1 MFPLNKNIVI
11 LCLFLL
17 LLNGVSAD
25 NVKHIG
31 YIKIN
36 YRETTEIYNFSINKM
51 EDCTYILTFEHY
63 GNINE
68 SMRVEIYLNEKL
80 IYTIDD
86 SNDGSTNSKKN
97 VNIDITNYLEN
108 RSNTL
113 KVVGINITKGSYP
126 SYYVLNKTSIIC
138 KPSTTVKVPVSIP
151 QVILS
156 SIMTIFISLE
166 YLTNNYR
173 ESQ

>member
-1 MFPLNKNIVI
+1 MFLLNKNIVI

-17 LLNGVSAD
+17 LLNGVFAE
-25 NVKHIG
+25 NVEYNFG

-36 YRETTEIYNFSINKM
+36 RTKTTEICNFFIDKM
-51 EDCTYILTFEHY
+51 ENCIYILTFEHY

-68 SMRVEIYLNEKL
+68 SMKVEIYLNENL
-80 IYTIDD
+80 IYIIDD
-86 SNDGSTNSKKN
+86 SNDGSSRYKKN
-97 VNIDITNYLEN
+97 VSIDITSYLEN
-108 RSNTL
+108 GSNTL
-113 KVVGINITKGSYP
+113 MVEGKNLDKRR
-126 SYYVLNKTSIIC
+126 YYVLNKTSIIC